1 MGFFNTE
8 VLIILILESHTIPVL
23 QRFVSDAANSEPL
36 YSHLAMLLL
45 KKNNF
50 CPISS
55 CLCLLGTKFFCRRQ
69 IYKNLQALQILC

>member
-45 KKNNF
+45 KK
-50 CPISS
+50 
-55 CLCLLGTKFFCRRQ
+55 K
-69 IYKNLQALQILC
+69 